1 MSHAGAEGALRHP
14 LRARIFA
21 LLEQQVASPLE
32 LSRTLRAPLGV
43 VAYHVRKLHELELIE
58 LVRETR
64 VRGAVQRHFRAREG
78 AVVPMTGWSE
88 RPVAK
93 PSVVACALEEI
104 VELARASNARGG
116 FDARG
121 ARVAREKLRLDRAG
135 WERLAQRL
143 GDLLREV
150 EAIEEEATARQAAA
164 GSEPPDQVALVIMQ
178 YESRAPSDFTP

>member
-1 MSHAGAEGALRHP
+1 MNGARADDPLRHP

-21 LLEQQVASPLE
+21 LLERDTLSALE

-43 VAYHVRKLHELELIE
+43 VAYHVRKLHDLELIE

-78 AVVPMTGWSE
+78 AVVPMAGWSE
-88 RPVAK
+88 RPFAK
-93 PSVVACALEEI
+93 PSAVAAALEEI

-121 ARVAREKLRLDRAG
+121 ASVTREKLHIDREG
-135 WERLAQRL
+135 WERLAERL
-143 GDLLREV
+143 AELLREV
-150 EAIEEEATARQAAA
+150 EAIEEEASARQAAGA
-164 GSEPPDQVALVIMQ
+164 SEATDQVALVIMQ
-178 YESRAPSDFTP
+178 FEALTPPDIRG

>member
-1 MSHAGAEGALRHP
+1 MSSAGAERALRHP

-93 PSVVACALEEI
+93 PSVVGAALEEI
-104 VELARASNARGG
+104 FELARASNARGG
-116 FDARG
+116 FDVRG
-121 ARVAREKLRLDRAG
+121 TRVTREKLRLDGPG
-135 WERLAQRL
+135 WERLAARL
-143 GDLLREV
+143 QELLRDL
-150 EAIEEEATARQAAA
+150 EAIEVEVSERQA
-164 GSEPPDQVALVIMQ
+164 GDRSGELDQVAVVIMQ
-178 YESRAPSDFTP
+178 FAGQDPSDFPA

>member
-1 MSHAGAEGALRHP
+1 MNDVSAEDALRHP

-43 VAYHVRKLHELELIE
+43 VAYHVRKLHEFELIE

-93 PSVVACALEEI
+93 PSVVGAALEEI
-104 VELARASNARGG
+104 VELARVSNARGG
-116 FDARG
+116 FDIRG
-121 ARVAREKLRLDRAG
+121 ARVTREKLRLDREG
-135 WERLAQRL
+135 WERLAARL
-143 GDLLREV
+143 QELLREV
-150 EAIEEEATARQAAA
+150 EAIEQEAADRQA
-164 GSEPPDQVALVIMQ
+164 GEPDQVALVIMQ
-178 YESRAPSDFTP
+178 FSGQDPSDFPA

>member
-1 MSHAGAEGALRHP
+1 MDKARADDPLRHP

-21 LLEQQVASPLE
+21 LLERDTLSALE

-43 VAYHVRKLHELELIE
+43 VAYHVRKLHDLELIE

-78 AVVPMTGWSE
+78 AVVPMAGWSE

-93 PSVVACALEEI
+93 PTVVAAALEEI
-104 VELARASNARGG
+104 VDLARASNARGG

-121 ARVAREKLRLDRAG
+121 ASVTREKLRLDRQG
-135 WERLAQRL
+135 WERLAERL
-143 GDLLREV
+143 RVLLREV
-150 EAIEEEATARQAAA
+150 ETLEEEAADPEGRGT
-164 GSEPPDQVALVIMQ
+164 DQVALVVMQ
-178 YESRAPSDFTP
+178 FESMSKRDRESGS

>member
-1 MSHAGAEGALRHP
+1 MGARADDALRHP

-21 LLEQQVASPLE
+21 LLERETLSAIE

-78 AVVPMTGWSE
+78 AVVPMAGWSE

-93 PSVVACALEEI
+93 PSVVAAALEEI

-121 ARVAREKLRLDRAG
+121 ASITREKLRLDREG
-135 WERLAQRL
+135 WERVAERL
-143 GDLLREV
+143 RVLLGEV
-150 EAIEEEATARQAAA
+150 ETIEEEAAARRAEGAPEA
-164 GSEPPDQVALVIMQ
+164 PDQVALVIMQ
-178 YESRAPSDFTP
+178 FAAPAAPDSRG